1 MPRSAGEAPRSNLK
15 GVRVLVVEDQ
25 WHVANALKLFLETEG
40 MKVSGPAATTTD
52 ARRLAAA
59 QKPDLAVV
67 DINLKGEMAYAL
79 IDHLHDQGV
88 PIVVVSGYAVLPSVT
103 DKVVAVMQKPF
114 NAQELLAAFR
124 RALFP

>member
-1 MPRSAGEAPRSNLK
+1 ME
-15 GVRVLVVEDQ
+15 
-25 WHVANALKLFLETEG
+25 
-40 MKVSGPAATTTD
+40 VSGPAATTTD

-114 NAQELLAAFR
+114 NAQELLAALR